1 MKYEKID
8 QMTLNRLGSEPKPFC
23 DIFTG
28 DVLKES
34 EELSVHKHEG
44 FRVLDRRL
52 QALRKKGLIANI
64 SSSKG
69 WVKL

>member
-1 MKYEKID
+1 MTNKYEKLD
-8 QMTLNRLGSEPKPFC
+8 QMILNRLGSEPKPFC
-23 DIFTG
+23 DLFTG
-28 DVLKES
+28 DVF
-34 EELSVHKHEG
+34 EECDRLTG
-44 FRVLDRRL
+44 NYPARVLDRRL